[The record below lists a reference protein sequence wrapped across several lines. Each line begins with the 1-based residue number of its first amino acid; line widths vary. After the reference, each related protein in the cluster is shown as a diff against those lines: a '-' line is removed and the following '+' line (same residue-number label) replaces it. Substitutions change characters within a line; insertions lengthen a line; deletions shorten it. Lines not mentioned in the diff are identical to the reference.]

1 MENITIITVIH
12 KNEENGRLIY
22 QFENSNMEVWSTILD
37 FERVYINNKNFKH
50 LYNIKYNLINL
61 EDFED
66 FKETTKKAYIN

>member
-1 MENITIITVIH
+1 MENITVIH
-12 KNEENGRLIY
+12 KNKENGRLIY
-22 QFENSNMEVWSTILD
+22 KFDNSNMEIWSTISD

-66 FKETTKKAYIN
+66 FKETTKKVYIY